1 MNPACSSV
9 AGEMLSSMFKFFV
22 HGMIKEERA
31 LVKTKDFD
39 ILTCRAPCGVANL
52 R

>member
-9 AGEMLSSMFKFFV
+9 AGKMLSSMFKFVV

-31 LVKTKDFD
+31 LVKTNDFD
-39 ILTCRAPCGVANL
+39 SLTFRAPCGVDNL